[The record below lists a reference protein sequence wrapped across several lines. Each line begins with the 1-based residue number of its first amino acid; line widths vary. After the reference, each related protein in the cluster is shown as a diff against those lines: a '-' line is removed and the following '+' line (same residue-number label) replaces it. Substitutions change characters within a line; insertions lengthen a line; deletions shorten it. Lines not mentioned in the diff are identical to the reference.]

1 MSKVVNSGQMVLVIG
16 AAGMLG
22 AALVPLLLKSGYE
35 VVAPSISELD
45 ITDLQATRVLV
56 RGAAPS
62 AIVNCA
68 AYTAVDKAEDE
79 RIKAELI
86 NVEGAANIAGAAQ
99 EAGAKFIHISTDFVF
114 DGKKN
119 TPYVEDDDALP
130 LGVYGSS
137 KLAGEQRVQAFGG
150 DFFIIRTSWLYGP
163 GNVNFVTKIAERAES
178 LKELQVIFDQV
189 GTPTYTLDLAEA
201 IVNLMQRDLES
212 GIYHFSNEGLASWY
226 DFAVAV
232 VDGLKNRGVDLSV
245 EIIKPVLSS
254 AFKSLATRPSYSVM
268 DKTKYKESLGLTV
281 RNWNEALSFYLDDIV
296 KNGRLR

>member
-1 MSKVVNSGQMVLVIG
+1 MSKVVIPGQMVLVVG

-22 AALVPLLLKSGYE
+22 SALVPLLLKDGYE

-56 RGAAPS
+56 RGVAPS

-79 RIKAELI
+79 RTKAELI
-86 NVEGAANIAGAAQ
+86 NSEGAANIARTAQ

-119 TPYVEDDDALP
+119 TPYEEDDEASP

-150 DFFIIRTSWLYGP
+150 DFFIVRTSWLYGQ
-163 GNVNFVTKIAERAES
+163 GNENFVTKIAERAKS
-178 LKELQVIFDQV
+178 LKELQVVFDQV

-226 DFAVAV
+226 DFAVAI
-232 VDGLKNRGVDLSV
+232 VDGLKRRDVVLSV
-245 EIIKPVLSS
+245 ETIKPVLSS
-254 AFKSLATRPSYSVM
+254 AFKRLATRPPYSVM
-268 DKTKYKESLGLTV
+268 DKTKYKDSLGLTI

-296 KNGRLR
+296 RNGRLK